1 MANPYGKYRLH
12 LKNFRA
18 IEEADITL
26 DGITVVAGINA
37 CGKSTI
43 SRLFYETFRCS
54 NAFREIAFAEIAK
67 KCFEI
72 ERELYHFTALY
83 EIIAK
88 EQPSRQNL
96 DEEFGFQYPAETVF
110 SVKRFLENFDKA
122 GEDDIFTLIRKA
134 KDIAERFNKL
144 SELQIWS
151 RRLARSLTAGKIQ
164 LLQKENP
171 YKNQEDLGVVL
182 AKLECSL
189 KNEFVAIEQRVL
201 RRDFDIFKSEL
212 IQIFPDL
219 FDDELPLLEKG
230 IEFSFRDDD
239 GEITDRKNK
248 ILALI
253 SGVKETFYYDAP
265 QFYLNI
271 SPATQPYYQA
281 IKKVLNDE
289 ERKPENSARL
299 KVLNDEFLFFTHG
312 RAWIADNWTAEKF
325 WFGRE
330 DGRRFPMREC
340 ATGLKSV
347 GLLQMLMN
355 KGALTETTAVFL
367 DEPEAYL
374 HPEWIVEYAR
384 MLVLINKTLGT
395 RFFIATHN
403 PDMTS
408 AIRYISEKEGTLDSV
423 NFYIA
428 EESPTSKYQYRYRES
443 REDDDE
449 KSIGPLFSSFIRGIE
464 KIAEYSNPSDK
475 QEDSSDE

>member
-54 NAFREIAFAEIAK
+54 NEFREIAFTEMAK

-72 ERELYHFTALY
+72 EKELWHFSALY
-83 EIIAK
+83 EMITK
-88 EQPSRQNL
+88 QNKNS
-96 DEEFGFQYPAETVF
+96 EEGLEEDFAFQYPSEPLF
-110 SVKRFLENFDKA
+110 SVKGFLTALEHGEN
-122 GEDDIFTLIRKA
+122 DIFSVIKRARLA
-134 KDIAERFNKL
+134 AEKFDAL
-144 SELQIWS
+144 PDLQIWA
-151 RRLARSLTAGKIQ
+151 RRLTRSLTAGKIQ
-164 LLQKENP
+164 MLQKETP
-171 YKNQEDLGVVL
+171 YNAEELEVTL
-182 AKLECSL
+182 IKLEEAL
-189 KNEFVAIEQRVL
+189 KNEFWEIERRVL
-201 RRDFDIFKSEL
+201 KRDFTIFKSE
-212 IQIFPDL
+212 ITQIFPK
-219 FDDELPLLEKG
+219 LLSNRNG
-230 IEFSFRDDD
+230 EFHFYDID
-239 GEITDRKNK
+239 GEVTDEKNN

-253 SGVKETFYYDAP
+253 SGIKEIFYYDTP
-265 QFYLNI
+265 LFYLN
-271 SPATQPYYQA
+271 SSMMEPYYRSIINTLSRDEVNLENEA
-281 IKKVLNDE
+281 EIEALNVKFSDFIQGNVVVEQTLFSE
-289 ERKPENSARL
+289 EYWY
-299 KVLNDEFLFFTHG
+299 H
-312 RAWIADNWTAEKF
+312 
-325 WFGRE
+325 RE
-330 DGRRFPMREC
+330 DGQRFPMKNC

-428 EESPTSKYQYRYRES
+428 EESPTSKYQYRYREAK
-443 REDDDE
+443 EDN
-449 KSIGPLFSSFIRGIE
+449 KSIEPLFKSFARGLD
-464 KIAEYSNPSDK
+464 KIDEYSDN
-475 QEDSSDE
+475 ELWIEE